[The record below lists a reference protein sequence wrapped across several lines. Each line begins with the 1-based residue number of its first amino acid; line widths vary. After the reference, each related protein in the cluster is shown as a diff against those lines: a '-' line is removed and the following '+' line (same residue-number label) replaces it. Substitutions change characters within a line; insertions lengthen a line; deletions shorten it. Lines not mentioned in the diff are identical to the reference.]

1 LLDSRCISFV
11 VLLAALDAVD
21 VAEELTVLDVAKD
34 AVYVVAD
41 VATGELNDEL
51 LADEAGAA

>member
-1 LLDSRCISFV
+1 M
-11 VLLAALDAVD
+11 LLAALDAVD